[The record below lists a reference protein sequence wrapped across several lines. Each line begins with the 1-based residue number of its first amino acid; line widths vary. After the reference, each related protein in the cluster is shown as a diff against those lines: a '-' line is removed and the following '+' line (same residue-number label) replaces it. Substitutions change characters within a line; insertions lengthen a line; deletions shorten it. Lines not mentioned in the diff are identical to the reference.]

1 MGSPTGWLAM
11 SIRDAIRYHNAYS
24 LVLFWLPG
32 VALDLISDAPDLVL
46 EALDII
52 LEALD
57 YILKVLD
64 LGDVCSVFSL
74 HVTRAIWQLHSPS
87 FTKTF

>member
-11 SIRDAIRYHNAYS
+11 SIRDAIRHHNACP

-32 VALDLISDAPDLVL
+32 VALDLILDAPDFVL

-64 LGDVCSVFSL
+64 LGAVCSVLSL
-74 HVTRAIWQLHSPS
+74 YVTRTIWQLHAPS

>member
-1 MGSPTGWLAM
+1 MVVALWLPSSFWRPLAMGSPTGWLAM
-11 SIRDAIRYHNAYS
+11 SIRDAIRHHNACP

-32 VALDLISDAPDLVL
+32 VALDLILDAPDIVL

-57 YILKVLD
+57 
-64 LGDVCSVFSL
+64 
-74 HVTRAIWQLHSPS
+74 
-87 FTKTF
+87 